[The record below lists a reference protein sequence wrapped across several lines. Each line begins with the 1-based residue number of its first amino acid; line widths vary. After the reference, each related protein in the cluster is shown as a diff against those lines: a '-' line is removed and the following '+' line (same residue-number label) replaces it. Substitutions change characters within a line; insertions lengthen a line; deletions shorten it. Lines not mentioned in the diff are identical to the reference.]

1 MNPSDGYSRSG
12 TACAVRERRYEL
24 DLLRIVAIA
33 LVVGLHLSSQAVES
47 SAPGTAVHAV
57 CSTVSVFCSVCI
69 NLFILLS
76 SYFLCKS
83 RFSFV
88 HWFRLWFEV
97 MVYGFVL
104 VTFITLRLFS
114 PFGGDPSA
122 IPYHPF
128 WESFAALFPLSSS
141 QYWFFNVYTVFFF
154 LSPFLAKLV
163 RALTRK
169 QHFLLV
175 LVFLWFGSFGTELAQ
190 WFAKDAFRFGMGYRV
205 LWFIALFFCGSYLR
219 FYGSDEPSR
228 KKFFAGLGGY
238 LLSMSCLSLW
248 TLWFEAHSFHPF
260 GYPVTDTHLH
270 YNQPFTV
277 IGSFCLF
284 YAFVHLSIRNAA
296 LQNVIRWGA
305 RHSFAVYLI
314 HSNFYFSMY
323 YIAAFSPL
331 QNIQDRSVPAVLA
344 MLAAYWLVVLL
355 GCMLVDTCR
364 TAVFRLLRVDRLVD
378 RCGEWIY
385 RMLSAAADSLFALSQ
400 RTETHEV

>member
-1 MNPSDGYSRSG
+1 MNPSNGPSRSR
-12 TACAVRERRYEL
+12 TAGAVRERRYEL

-33 LVVGLHLSSQAVES
+33 LVVGLHLSSQIFGN
-47 SAPGTAVHAV
+47 SAPGTAIHGIACVL
-57 CSTVSVFCSVCI
+57 SVFCSVCI
-69 NLFILLS
+69 NLFVLLS
-76 SYFLCKS
+76 SYFLCQS

-97 MVYGFVL
+97 MVYGFVI

-114 PFGGDPSA
+114 PFSGDPSA

-154 LSPFLAKLV
+154 LSPFLAKLA
-163 RALTRK
+163 RALTQK

-219 FYGSDEPSR
+219 FYGSDEPSGR
-228 KKFFAGLGGY
+228 KFLAGLGGY
-238 LLSMSCLSLW
+238 LLSMSFLSLCA
-248 TLWFEAHSFHPF
+248 LWFEGHSFQPF
-260 GYPVTDTHLH
+260 GYPTTDTHLH

-277 IGSFCLF
+277 IGSLFLF
-284 YAFVHLSIRNAA
+284 YAFSHLSIRSAV

-314 HSNFYFSMY
+314 HANFYFSMY
-323 YIAAFSPL
+323 YVSALSPL
-331 QNIQDRSVPAVLA
+331 REILDRSVVTVLA
-344 MLAAYWLVVLL
+344 ALAAYWLAIVL

-364 TAVFRLLRVDRLVD
+364 TALFRLLRIDRLVD
-378 RCGEWIY
+378 RCGDWIF
-385 RMLSAAADSLFALSQ
+385 RKLTGAADTLYTLSQ
-400 RTETHEV
+400 RIDLP